1 MKDHNHIYVHVVAGC
16 VLEKDGKYL
25 LVQEKKESAYGKW
38 NLPAGR
44 VDEGENFHEAAV
56 REVFEET
63 GFHVEIIKDLPV
75 EHLDPSRPVLHAF
88 QAVVTGGELT
98 LPTDE
103 LLAAKWFTYEEI
115 LDLQANGG
123 IRTDWVIHSIESCQ

>member
-1 MKDHNHIYVHVVAGC
+1 MRARKRRQIFIGAR
-16 VLEKDGKYL
+16 E
-25 LVQEKKESAYGKW
+25 KESAYGKW

-44 VDEGENFHEAAV
+44 VDEGENFQEAAV

-88 QAVVTGGELT
+88 QAVITSGELAF
-98 LPTDE
+98 PADE
-103 LLAAKWFTYEEI
+103 LLDARWLTNEEI
-115 LDLQANGG
+115 LDLQAKGE
-123 IRTDWVIHSIESCQ
+123 IRTDWVVRSIESCR